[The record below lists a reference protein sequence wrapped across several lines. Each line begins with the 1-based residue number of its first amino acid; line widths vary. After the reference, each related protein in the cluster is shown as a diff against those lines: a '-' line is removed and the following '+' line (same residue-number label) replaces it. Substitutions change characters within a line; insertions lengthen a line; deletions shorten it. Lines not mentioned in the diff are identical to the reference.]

1 MTNSSFRFSESQDCH
16 FDDLGGRRA
25 ESFPMPSNRQRTV
38 SSTFSARSTIAS
50 WPRAAALVPSEA
62 PRSRAEPAKVVTAPE
77 TRSILRMTWL
87 NVSAT

>member
-1 MTNSSFRFSESQDCH
+1 MVGHGTKSKVHECREAQ
-16 FDDLGGRRA
+16 
-25 ESFPMPSNRQRTV
+25 
-38 SSTFSARSTIAS
+38 AS
-50 WPRAAALVPSEA
+50 IGPRAAALVPSEA